1 MKPNLFTYSLLT
13 AGIVTAM
20 GTANAATNVSYNAEN
35 AFSVKNIATATYN
48 VTGND
53 TQQTSE
59 SNEVTINVTETGAF
73 SLLAT
78 GGASPTDDINENIS
92 ITPQIGATVD
102 FTHTLSNQ
110 GNVTDTYR
118 INLANAAG
126 DAFNYDIARSTIT
139 YQKLDAN
146 NTPIGSPVTI
156 ANGESI
162 QLAPGQSATIIVNA
176 AAETNTPRVIGNTGM
191 LNVTATSAY
200 LAGKGQPATAA
211 NTDTAVTVTPIYA
224 ITKSAQSN
232 LGTRVIDLNNPDA
245 YVDYTITVAN
255 QGTAHGTDVI
265 ISDTLPNGLV
275 AIRAG
280 EPNYVAPTT
289 TGASTNITPVIST
302 DGRTVTVT
310 GQNINQA
317 SSITIKFRVK
327 KADGATTS
335 SSFVN
340 YAVVRDDTNGDG
352 TFGMV
357 DSSGDKNDTGT
368 TENSYEDPARPNLG
382 KDDNTAATVTPQ
394 TQNRDIN
401 ITNGADKEVA
411 LQSTANGYTYT
422 ISNDGTD
429 IVEADAKG
437 EVFFTVRP
445 ATDINQINTYQVFVD
460 TNNNGALD
468 TGETV
473 LTANAQNEYDL
484 NDAAPAGLA
493 PGQSVNIGVLVSTN
507 GSGSNKGKDSD
518 IGKFETIV
526 VKVIPRTVVDGTAAP
541 TDDISTTSTTTMQ
554 GIDLFK
560 FQAAA
565 ACGTAPDTIPNS
577 RWVNSD
583 VVAQAGQCAYYK
595 LEATNTF
602 SNVSITNI
610 TLSDTL
616 NGALTYQGDFRSKTS
631 INSPAATSN
640 VSGQTITGTFS
651 ALAPKEV
658 GTVYFSAK
666 ISQAGTTTT
675 P

>member
-1 MKPNLFTYSLLT
+1 MKPNLFKYSLLT

-20 GTANAATNVSYNAEN
+20 GAAHAATNVSYNAEQ

-48 VTGND
+48 VTGNN

-78 GGASPTDDINENIS
+78 GGASPTDDLNENIS
-92 ITPQIGATVD
+92 MNPQTGATVN

-126 DAFNYDIARSTIT
+126 DAFNYDIAKSIIT

-146 NTPIGSPVTI
+146 NAPVGSPVTI
-156 ANGESI
+156 ANGGNI
-162 QLAPGQSATIIVNA
+162 QLAPGQSATIIINA
-176 AAETNTPRVIGNTGM
+176 VSETNTPRVIGNTGI
-191 LNVTATSAY
+191 LNVTAISTY
-200 LAGKGQPATAA
+200 LAGKGQTATAA

-232 LGTRVIDLNNPDA
+232 LGTKVIDLNNPDA
-245 YVDYTITVAN
+245 YVDYTISVAN
-255 QGTAHGTDVI
+255 QGTANGTAVT
-265 ISDTLPNGLV
+265 ISDALPNGLV
-275 AIRAG
+275 AIKAG
-280 EPNYVAPTT
+280 EANYLAPTT
-289 TGASTNITPVIST
+289 TGGSSNVTPVISN
-302 DGRTVTVT
+302 DGKTITVT
-310 GQNINQA
+310 GQDINQGGT
-317 SSITIKFRVK
+317 ITIKFRVK
-327 KADGATTS
+327 KAVGATTS

-340 YAVVRDDTNGDG
+340 YAVVRDDTDGDG
-352 TFGMV
+352 IFDLV

-368 TENSYEDPARPNLG
+368 TENNYEDPARPTLG
-382 KDDNTAATVTPQ
+382 KDDNTAATVTAQ
-394 TQNRDIN
+394 EQNRDIN
-401 ITNGADKEVA
+401 ITDGVNKEVA

-422 ISNDGTD
+422 ISNDGTN
-429 IVEADAKG
+429 IIEADAKG
-437 EVFFTVRP
+437 EVVFTITP
-445 ATDINQINTYQVFVD
+445 ITDITQIDTYRVFVD
-460 TNNNGALD
+460 TNNNGVLD
-468 TGETV
+468 NGETV

-507 GSGSNKGKDSD
+507 GSGSNNGKDSD
-518 IGKFETIV
+518 IGKFETITI
-526 VKVIPRTVVDGTAAP
+526 KVLPKTVVDGTPAQ
-541 TDDISTTSTTTMQ
+541 TDNIATTSTTTMQ

-565 ACGTAPDTIPNS
+565 DCGIAPDTILNTQ
-577 RWVNSD
+577 WVSSE
-583 VVAQAGQCAYYK
+583 VVAKAGQCAYYK

-602 SNVSITNI
+602 SSAGITNI
-610 TLSDTL
+610 ALSDVL
-616 NGALTYQGDFRSKTS
+616 KGALTYQGDFRSKTS
-631 INSPAATSN
+631 INSPSATSN
-640 VSGQTITGTFS
+640 ISGQTIIGTFS

-666 ISQAGTTTT
+666 ISQAGTTT